1 MQKKQKNEHK
11 SLFYCSKI
19 CIFQKKAV
27 SLLIYQRL
35 KKEGKMNTTNP
46 IMDEVRRRY
55 LTPEIQK
62 QVDMQVMIANRIYD
76 LLEQKGMSQKDLA
89 QKLGKTETEV
99 SRWLCGTHN
108 LTMATLAKIAV
119 ALDDD
124 LITPTVT
131 KRKRSLLPKLSLPR
145 RAAAVL

>member
-1 MQKKQKNEHK
+1 
-11 SLFYCSKI
+11 
-19 CIFQKKAV
+19 
-27 SLLIYQRL
+27 
-35 KKEGKMNTTNP
+35 MNTTNP

-62 QVDMQVMIANRIYD
+62 QVDMQVMIANRIYE

-108 LTMATLAKIAV
+108 LTMATIAKIAV

-124 LITPTVT
+124 IITPTVT
-131 KRKRSLLPKLSLPR
+131 KRRRVLKLSLPK

>member
-1 MQKKQKNEHK
+1 
-11 SLFYCSKI
+11 
-19 CIFQKKAV
+19 
-27 SLLIYQRL
+27 
-35 KKEGKMNTTNP
+35 MNTTNP

-108 LTMATLAKIAV
+108 LTMATIAKIAV

-131 KRKRSLLPKLSLPR
+131 KRKRSILPKLSMPR
-145 RAAAVL
+145 REAAVL

>member
-1 MQKKQKNEHK
+1 
-11 SLFYCSKI
+11 
-19 CIFQKKAV
+19 
-27 SLLIYQRL
+27 
-35 KKEGKMNTTNP
+35 MNTIIP
-46 IMDEVRRRY
+46 FLDEVRKRF
-55 LTPEIQK
+55 LSPENQK

-108 LTMATLAKIAV
+108 LTMATIAKIAV

-124 LITPTVT
+124 LITPTVS
-131 KRKRSLLPKLSLPR
+131 KRKRNILPKLSLPR

>member
-1 MQKKQKNEHK
+1 M
-11 SLFYCSKI
+11 
-19 CIFQKKAV
+19 
-27 SLLIYQRL
+27 
-35 KKEGKMNTTNP
+35 TNP
-46 IMDEVRRRY
+46 IMDEVRKRY

-108 LTMATLAKIAV
+108 ITMATLAKIAV

-124 LITPTVT
+124 IIVT
-131 KRKRSLLPKLSLPR
+131 SPAKRRRMALP
-145 RAAAVL
+145 

>member
-1 MQKKQKNEHK
+1 
-11 SLFYCSKI
+11 
-19 CIFQKKAV
+19 
-27 SLLIYQRL
+27 
-35 KKEGKMNTTNP
+35 MNTTNP

-124 LITPTVT
+124 LIMPTVT
-131 KRKRSLLPKLSLPR
+131 KRRRKFSLPK

>member
-1 MQKKQKNEHK
+1 MQ
-11 SLFYCSKI
+11 
-19 CIFQKKAV
+19 
-27 SLLIYQRL
+27 
-35 KKEGKMNTTNP
+35 TNP
-46 IMDEVRRRY
+46 IMDEVRKRY

-108 LTMATLAKIAV
+108 ITMATLAKIAV

-124 LITPTVT
+124 IIAPTVT
-131 KRKRSLLPKLSLPR
+131 KRRNALKLSLPK
-145 RAAAVL
+145 RAAAIL

>member
-1 MQKKQKNEHK
+1 
-11 SLFYCSKI
+11 
-19 CIFQKKAV
+19 
-27 SLLIYQRL
+27 
-35 KKEGKMNTTNP
+35 MNTTNP

-62 QVDMQVMIANRIYD
+62 QVDMQVMIIYD

-108 LTMATLAKIAV
+108 LTMATIAKIAV

-131 KRKRSLLPKLSLPR
+131 KSKHSILPKLSLPR

>member
-1 MQKKQKNEHK
+1 M
-11 SLFYCSKI
+11 
-19 CIFQKKAV
+19 V
-27 SLLIYQRL
+27 V
-35 KKEGKMNTTNP
+35 NP
-46 IMDEVRRRY
+46 IMEEVRKRY

-89 QKLGKTETEV
+89 QRLGKTETEV

-119 ALDDD
+119 ALEDD
-124 LITPTVT
+124 IIVPT
-131 KRKRSLLPKLSLPR
+131 KSRKRLSIPKLTLPHKR
-145 RAAAVL
+145 VAAVL

>member
-1 MQKKQKNEHK
+1 
-11 SLFYCSKI
+11 
-19 CIFQKKAV
+19 
-27 SLLIYQRL
+27 
-35 KKEGKMNTTNP
+35 MNTTNP

-76 LLEQKGMSQKDLA
+76 LLEQKKMSQKDLA

-108 LTMATLAKIAV
+108 MTMATLAKIAV

-124 LITPTVT
+124 LIMPTQT
-131 KRKRSLLPKLSLPR
+131 KRKRSLPKFNLLGNV
-145 RAAAVL
+145 AL

>member
-1 MQKKQKNEHK
+1 
-11 SLFYCSKI
+11 
-19 CIFQKKAV
+19 
-27 SLLIYQRL
+27 
-35 KKEGKMNTTNP
+35 MNTTNP
-46 IMDEVRRRY
+46 IMDEVRKRY

-108 LTMATLAKIAV
+108 LTMATIAKIAV

-124 LITPTVT
+124 IITPTVT
-131 KRKRSLLPKLSLPR
+131 KRSRTFKLSLPK
-145 RAAAVL
+145 RAAAIL

>member
-1 MQKKQKNEHK
+1 
-11 SLFYCSKI
+11 
-19 CIFQKKAV
+19 
-27 SLLIYQRL
+27 
-35 KKEGKMNTTNP
+35 MNTTNP

-108 LTMATLAKIAV
+108 LTMATIAKIAV

-131 KRKRSLLPKLSLPR
+131 KRRKLINISLPKR
-145 RAAAVL
+145 VAAVL

>member
-1 MQKKQKNEHK
+1 MQ
-11 SLFYCSKI
+11 
-19 CIFQKKAV
+19 
-27 SLLIYQRL
+27 
-35 KKEGKMNTTNP
+35 TNP
-46 IMDEVRRRY
+46 IMEEVRKRY

-76 LLEQKGMSQKDLA
+76 LLEQKKMSQKDLA

-108 LTMATLAKIAV
+108 MTMATLAKIAV

-124 LITPTVT
+124 LIVPTQT
-131 KRKRSLLPKLSLPR
+131 KHKRSLPKFNLLGKV
-145 RAAAVL
+145 AL

>member
-1 MQKKQKNEHK
+1 M
-11 SLFYCSKI
+11 L
-19 CIFQKKAV
+19 V
-27 SLLIYQRL
+27 
-35 KKEGKMNTTNP
+35 NP
-46 IMDEVRRRY
+46 IMEEVRKKI
-55 LTPEIQK
+55 TPEIQK

-108 LTMATLAKIAV
+108 LTMATIAKIAV

-131 KRKRSLLPKLSLPR
+131 KRRSRLLPKLSLPR

>member
-1 MQKKQKNEHK
+1 M
-11 SLFYCSKI
+11 
-19 CIFQKKAV
+19 
-27 SLLIYQRL
+27 
-35 KKEGKMNTTNP
+35 TNP
-46 IMDEVRRRY
+46 IMDEVRKRY

-108 LTMATLAKIAV
+108 ITMATLAKIAV

-124 LITPTVT
+124 IIVT
-131 KRKRSLLPKLSLPR
+131 TQPKRRRVLMPNIGLPK
-145 RAAAVL
+145 RAAAML

>member
-1 MQKKQKNEHK
+1 MQ
-11 SLFYCSKI
+11 
-19 CIFQKKAV
+19 
-27 SLLIYQRL
+27 
-35 KKEGKMNTTNP
+35 TNP
-46 IMDEVRRRY
+46 IMEEARKRY

-124 LITPTVT
+124 LIAPTVT
-131 KRKRSLLPKLSLPR
+131 KRRRTLNLSLPK
-145 RAAAVL
+145 RAAAML

>member
-1 MQKKQKNEHK
+1 MQ
-11 SLFYCSKI
+11 
-19 CIFQKKAV
+19 
-27 SLLIYQRL
+27 
-35 KKEGKMNTTNP
+35 TNP
-46 IMDEVRRRY
+46 IMEEVRKRY

-108 LTMATLAKIAV
+108 MTIATLAKIAV

-124 LITPTVT
+124 IVTPTIT
-131 KRKRSLLPKLSLPR
+131 KRRRTLKLSLPR

>member
-1 MQKKQKNEHK
+1 M
-11 SLFYCSKI
+11 
-19 CIFQKKAV
+19 
-27 SLLIYQRL
+27 
-35 KKEGKMNTTNP
+35 TNP
-46 IMDEVRRRY
+46 IMDEVRKRY

-62 QVDMQVMIANRIYD
+62 QVDLQVMIANRIYD

-108 LTMATLAKIAV
+108 ITMATIAKIAV

-124 LITPTVT
+124 IIVTTPQ
-131 KRKRSLLPKLSLPR
+131 KRRMALPKLRLPKKN
-145 RAAAVL
+145 AAAVL

>member
-1 MQKKQKNEHK
+1 MQ
-11 SLFYCSKI
+11 
-19 CIFQKKAV
+19 
-27 SLLIYQRL
+27 
-35 KKEGKMNTTNP
+35 TNP
-46 IMDEVRRRY
+46 IMEEVRKRY

-108 LTMATLAKIAV
+108 MTMATLAKIAV

-124 LITPTVT
+124 IVAPTIT
-131 KRKRSLLPKLSLPR
+131 KRRRTLKLSLPR
-145 RAAAVL
+145 RAAAIL

>member
-1 MQKKQKNEHK
+1 
-11 SLFYCSKI
+11 
-19 CIFQKKAV
+19 
-27 SLLIYQRL
+27 
-35 KKEGKMNTTNP
+35 MNTTNP

-62 QVDMQVMIANRIYD
+62 QVDLQVMIANRIYD

-108 LTMATLAKIAV
+108 LTMATIAKIAI

-131 KRKRSLLPKLSLPR
+131 KRRRNILPKLSRPK

>member
-1 MQKKQKNEHK
+1 MQ
-11 SLFYCSKI
+11 
-19 CIFQKKAV
+19 
-27 SLLIYQRL
+27 
-35 KKEGKMNTTNP
+35 TNP
-46 IMDEVRRRY
+46 IMEEVRKRY

-124 LITPTVT
+124 LIMPTVT
-131 KRKRSLLPKLSLPR
+131 KRRRKFSLPK

>member
-1 MQKKQKNEHK
+1 
-11 SLFYCSKI
+11 
-19 CIFQKKAV
+19 
-27 SLLIYQRL
+27 
-35 KKEGKMNTTNP
+35 MNTTNP

-76 LLEQKGMSQKDLA
+76 LLDQKGMSQKDLA

-108 LTMATLAKIAV
+108 MTMATIAKIAV

-124 LITPTVT
+124 IIKPTVT
-131 KRKRSLLPKLSLPR
+131 KQKRRILPKLSLSK
-145 RAAAVL
+145 RAAVVL